1 MASTTKRC
9 QLYEIVLEL
18 AVNGGAESIVTF
30 NMRDFGLAPEK
41 FNINLMTPA
50 QALRS
55 ICSGQVFL

>member
-1 MASTTKRC
+1 M
-9 QLYEIVLEL
+9 VLEL
-18 AVNGGAESIVTF
+18 AVNDGAESIVTF

-55 ICSGQVFL
+55 IRDE